1 MSSEYLNNKFLEG
14 VILRFKSSKL
24 EIAQFKLILEDLEK
38 STCNFMAEKYSYKI
52 TNEGRDILLIP
63 PR

>member
-1 MSSEYLNNKFLEG
+1 MVEWLDVIEKKPYILFEG
-14 VILRFKSSKL
+14 
-24 EIAQFKLILEDLEK
+24 EWYEDLEK
-38 STCNFMAEKYSYKI
+38 TTSNFMAEKYSYKI